1 MPTREQLRTY
11 FILTSRLTKMFI
23 SINLGTVDE
32 RILDVYVLAGDEIE
46 ILIFPNGNWIFL

>member
-23 SINLGTVDE
+23 SVNLGTVDE
-32 RILDVYVLAGDEIE
+32 RTKEVYVLAGDEIE

>member
-1 MPTREQLRTY
+1 MPTSEQLRTY

-23 SINLGTVDE
+23 SVNLGTVDE
-32 RILDVYVLAGDEIE
+32 RTLDVYVLAGDEIE